1 MPLHELT
8 VAPAGWAQQKQFM
21 SSPAQSSVSDV
32 AYAHLPS
39 RELELTHKYGDNVH
53 ILADPFLLTHLAFL
67 CAEGTQQPAIN
78 QVVRDLYQYL
88 IKAVMNGELP
98 RVVRSVPTRMAALS
112 PFGTWTGEIIDPDT
126 RAVTVNIMRAGTLPS
141 QVCYDFLN
149 KTLTPRL
156 VRQDHVVMSRQTD
169 AAGKVIGSAFGDS
182 KIGGD
187 VDSAYVLFP
196 DPMGATGGSLC
207 QAIRH
212 YKEKV
217 SGTAKRYIAVNLIVT
232 PEYIKRMTT
241 EHKDVVIYALRLDRG
256 ASPDDVKQTVPGT
269 HWDRESGLTDKQY
282 IVPGGGG
289 FGEIMN
295 NAWC

>member
-1 MPLHELT
+1 MEDT
-8 VAPAGWAQQKQFM
+8 KRV
-21 SSPAQSSVSDV
+21 DV
-32 AYAHLPS
+32 AYQHLPS
-39 RELELTHKYGDNVH
+39 RELELDHAYGENVH

-98 RVVRSVPTRMAALS
+98 RVVAQVTTRMAAIS
-112 PFGTWTGEIIDPDT
+112 PYGIWTGQILDPDV
-126 RAVTVNIMRAGTLPS
+126 RAVSVNIMRAGTLPS
-141 QVCYDFLN
+141 QVCFDFLN

-156 VRQDHVVMSRQTD
+156 VRQDHVVMSRVTD
-169 AAGKVIGSAFGDS
+169 GDDKVTGSRFGDS

-187 VDSAYVLFP
+187 VDNAFVLFP

-207 QAIRH
+207 EAIRY
-212 YKEKV
+212 YKTKV
-217 SGTAKRYIAVNLIVT
+217 AGTARRFITVNLIVT
-232 PEYIKRMTT
+232 PEYLRRMAA
-241 EHKDVVIYALRLDRG
+241 EHPDVVVYALRLDRG
-256 ASPDDVKQTVPGT
+256 ASSPEILQTRPGT
-269 HWDRESGLTDKQY
+269 RWAEESGLTEKQY

>member
-1 MPLHELT
+1 
-8 VAPAGWAQQKQFM
+8 M
-21 SSPAQSSVSDV
+21 SSSSDAAVTDI

-39 RELELTHKYGDNVH
+39 RELELEHRYGDNVH

-67 CAEGTQQPAIN
+67 CSEGTQQPAIN
-78 QVVRDLYQYL
+78 QVVRDLYQYMV
-88 IKAVMNGELP
+88 KAVMNGELP
-98 RVVRSVPTRMAALS
+98 RVLRSIPTRMAALS
-112 PFGTWTGEIIDPDT
+112 PYGTWTGEILDPEV
-126 RAVTVNIMRAGTLPS
+126 RAVSVNIMRAGTLPS

-149 KTLTPRL
+149 KTLNPKL
-156 VRQDHVVMSRQTD
+156 VRQDHVVMSRITD
-169 AAGKVIGSAFGDS
+169 ASGKVTGSAFGDS

-187 VDSAYVLFP
+187 VDNAFVLFP

-217 SGTAKRYIAVNLIVT
+217 AGTARKYIAVNLIVT
-232 PEYIKRMTT
+232 PEYVKRMLS
-241 EHKDVVIYALRLDRG
+241 EHPDVVIFALRLDRG
-256 ASPDDVKQTVPGT
+256 ASPPDVLATIPGT

>member
-1 MPLHELT
+1 
-8 VAPAGWAQQKQFM
+8 M
-21 SSPAQSSVSDV
+21 SETNGTADA
-32 AYAHLPS
+32 AYHHLPS
-39 RELELTHKYGDNVH
+39 RERELDHDYGDNVH

-98 RVVRSVPTRMAALS
+98 RVVRSITTRMAAIS
-112 PFGTWTGEIIDPDT
+112 PHGIWTGQILDPDV
-126 RAVTVNIMRAGTLPS
+126 RAVSVNIMRAGTLPS
-141 QVCYDFLN
+141 QVCFDFLN

-156 VRQDHVVMSRQTD
+156 VRQDHVVMRRLTD
-169 AAGKVIGSAFGDS
+169 AQDKVTGSHFGDS

-187 VDSAYVLFP
+187 VDNAFVLFP
-196 DPMGATGGSLC
+196 DPMGATGSSLSE
-207 QAIRH
+207 AITH
-212 YKEKV
+212 YKTKV
-217 SGTAKRYIAVNLIVT
+217 EGTARRFITVNLIVT
-232 PEYIKRMTT
+232 PEYLRRMKAD
-241 EHKDVVIYALRLDRG
+241 HPDVVVYAMRLDRG
-256 ASPDDVKQTVPGT
+256 ASPPDVLQSKPGSR
-269 HWDRESGLTDKQY
+269 WAEESGLTEKQY

>member
-1 MPLHELT
+1 
-8 VAPAGWAQQKQFM
+8 M
-21 SSPAQSSVSDV
+21 SNVDV
-32 AYAHLPS
+32 AYQHLPS
-39 RELELTHKYGDNVH
+39 RELELDHAYGKNVH

-98 RVVRSVPTRMAALS
+98 RVVAHITTRMAAIS
-112 PFGTWTGEIIDPDT
+112 PHGIWTGQILDPDV
-126 RAVTVNIMRAGTLPS
+126 RAVSVNIMRAGTLPS
-141 QVCYDFLN
+141 QVCCDFLN
-149 KTLTPRL
+149 KTLTPKL
-156 VRQDHVVMSRQTD
+156 VRQDHVVMSRITNED
-169 AAGKVIGSAFGDS
+169 GKVTGSHFGDS

-187 VDSAYVLFP
+187 VDGAFVLFP

-207 QAIRH
+207 EAIRY
-212 YKEKV
+212 YKTRV
-217 SGTAKRYIAVNLIVT
+217 AGTARKYITVNLIVT
-232 PEYIKRMTT
+232 PEYLRRMAA
-241 EHKDVVIYALRLDRG
+241 EHPDVVVYALRLDRG
-256 ASPDDVKQTVPGT
+256 SSSAEVLQTRPGT
-269 HWDRESGLTDKQY
+269 RWAEESGLTEKQY